1 MATMLLEDVHV
12 NNERTPRRG
21 VDSTP
26 DEVSDAPRRLA
37 DNIFDRIAEQV
48 RELHDESA
56 IQTHKII
63 LDDTEDT
70 STSQVATTISRAL
83 DEVRTA
89 LLRLAG
95 ARRLMGEANSHVS
108 TLEPACTDDDEAW
121 VAKQILPDLR
131 RLIDTICGHIDTSV
145 EQTDDVQRCLD
156 VLSRHGTVSDL
167 MFSTC
172 APRRAA
178 EPEENSDMNTTIIEG
193 DVDEEE
199 TRQS

>member
-1 MATMLLEDVHV
+1 MATMLLEDVYV
-12 NNERTPRRG
+12 NDEHTPRRG

-56 IQTHKII
+56 IRTHKII
-63 LDDTEDT
+63 LDGTEDT

-89 LLRLAG
+89 LLRLTG
-95 ARRLMGEANSHVS
+95 ARRLMGEVNSHVS
-108 TLEPACTDDDEAW
+108 TLEPARTDDDEAW

-178 EPEENSDMNTTIIEG
+178 EPEENTTMNTTIIEG

>member
-1 MATMLLEDVHV
+1 MATMLLEDVYV
-12 NNERTPRRG
+12 NEDHTPRRG

-26 DEVSDAPRRLA
+26 DEASNAPRRLA
-37 DNIFDRIAEQV
+37 DDIFDRIAEQV
-48 RELHDESA
+48 RELDGESA
-56 IQTHKII
+56 VRTHKIV

-83 DEVRTA
+83 DEVQTV

-95 ARRLMGEANSHVS
+95 ARRLMGEASSHVS
-108 TLEPACTDDDEAW
+108 TLEPAHTGDDEAW

-145 EQTDDVQRCLD
+145 EQTDDVQQCLD

-178 EPEENSDMNTTIIEG
+178 EPEENTTMNTTIIEG

-199 TRQS
+199 TQQS

>member
-1 MATMLLEDVHV
+1 MATMLLEDVYV
-12 NNERTPRRG
+12 NNDHTPRRG

-56 IQTHKII
+56 IRTHKII

-108 TLEPACTDDDEAW
+108 TLEPAHTDDDEAW

-178 EPEENSDMNTTIIEG
+178 EPEENTTMNTTIIEG

-199 TRQS
+199 T